1 MTNALQTIDQ
11 SFKDA
16 GIFTVKVLSVKPEQ
30 GNIKLNKLANNSKY
44 LPISFVENQLDEIFF
59 GAWEIKDFHYQVVAN
74 EIIGSLQLR
83 YFHPI
88 FKTWIERTGCGAVQ
102 IQMKS
107 KEKGGD
113 GDITNVRNKITN
125 TLEKDFPHL
134 KAECIKNAARSIGK
148 IFGRDLNREFEDEYT
163 PLTDQIEAQQWIIDI
178 TKKLNTCTNKDELQM
193 LYDFLDDDQKQN
205 QVIFKMFTNRK
216 NQLKYGKK

>member
-1 MTNALQTIDQ
+1 MKNELKLIDENL
-11 SFKDA
+11 KDA
-16 GIFTVKVLSVKPEQ
+16 ENFIGKVLSVKPEN
-30 GNIKLNKLANNSKY
+30 GNIKTNAAAKNSKY

-59 GAWEIKDFHYQVVAN
+59 GAWEIKDFQYQVVAN

-83 YFHPI
+83 FFHPV
-88 FKTWIERTGCGAVQ
+88 FKTWIERTGCAAVQ

-107 KEKGGD
+107 QQNGGD

-148 IFGRDLNREFEDEYT
+148 VFGRDLNRDSEDEYS
-163 PLTDQIEAQQWIIDI
+163 PLTDQIEALGWVNDI
-178 TKKLNTCTNKDELQM
+178 AAKLSTCKTYEDLQL
-193 LYDFLDDDQKQN
+193 LYTVLDDDQKEN
-205 QVIFKMFTNRK
+205 SLILKMFTKRK
-216 NQLKYGKK
+216 NYLKYGK